1 MTVVFFPKK
10 IASGL
15 VSVCQPFYL
24 LSNEIFFVILSIQV
38 TCDERYS
45 DLEKSM
51 YLPSPNNGGF
61 SQETE
66 KYEGVYDV
74 KNIEEFVR
82 LHPCAQLGPK
92 QVRNH
97 IQPQHNSSSFSFTIT
112 YKSNRHSRK
121 LFEGKLLIKGFV
133 NPK

>member
-1 MTVVFFPKK
+1 MTAVFFPKK

-15 VSVCQPFYL
+15 ASVCQPCYL

-45 DLEKSM
+45 DLEKNM
-51 YLPSPNNGGF
+51 YLPSPCNGGF
-61 SQETE
+61 SGETV

-74 KNIEEFVR
+74 KNTEEFVR

-97 IQPQHNSSSFSFTIT
+97 IQPQHNSSIV
-112 YKSNRHSRK
+112 
-121 LFEGKLLIKGFV
+121 LVLLSYFRAVETVESCLKV
-133 NPK
+133 NY